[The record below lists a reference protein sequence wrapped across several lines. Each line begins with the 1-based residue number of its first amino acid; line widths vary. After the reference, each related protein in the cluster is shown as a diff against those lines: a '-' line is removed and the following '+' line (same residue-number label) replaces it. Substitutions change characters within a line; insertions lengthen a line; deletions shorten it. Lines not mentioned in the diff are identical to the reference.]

1 MMKKVQLF
9 MFEACPYCQ
18 QALKYLNELLKEEPY
33 RDVQIT
39 MIDERKQPDVA
50 DAYDYYYVPT
60 FYVDDVKVSEG
71 AVSYEQV
78 KEILDKAC
86 L

>member
-1 MMKKVQLF
+1 

-18 QALKYLNELLKEEPY
+18 QALKYLNELKSEEQY

-39 MIDERKQPDVA
+39 IIDERKQPEVA

-60 FYVDDVKVSEG
+60 FYVDNVKVSEG
-71 AVSYEQV
+71 AVTYDKV
-78 KEILDKAC
+78 KEILNMASV
-86 L
+86 